1 MPDEPFLH
9 ENTRQIP
16 PTVLAVDD
24 QLDLLAT
31 YYRLLTRRG
40 YRVVTAPSRTTGL
53 AAVERERP
61 QLVIADLYLPD
72 GDGLDVIRAARTL
85 APPAPV
91 IVVTRF
97 SGESYRLSAQVAGAS
112 GFLSKPFESAALL
125 DLVRSHLPIRPPPG
139 GLH

>member
-1 MPDEPFLH
+1 VPDEPVLH
-9 ENTRQIP
+9 EKTGQTP

-53 AAVERERP
+53 ATVERERP
-61 QLVIADLYLPD
+61 QLVIAALSLPD
-72 GDGLDVIRAARTL
+72 GDGLDVIRAARML

-97 SGESYRLSAQVAGAS
+97 SGEPYRQSAQAAGAS

-125 DLVRSHLPIRPPPG
+125 DLVRSHLPIPPP
-139 GLH
+139 LV

>member
-1 MPDEPFLH
+1 M
-9 ENTRQIP
+9 
-16 PTVLAVDD
+16 
-24 QLDLLAT
+24 
-31 YYRLLTRRG
+31 
-40 YRVVTAPSRTTGL
+40 TGL

-61 QLVIADLYLPD
+61 QLVIADLYQPD

-97 SGESYRLSAQVAGAS
+97 SGEPYRLSAEAAGAS

-125 DLVRSHLPIRPPPG
+125 DSSDPTSRSGRPRAGSTDGHP
-139 GLH
+139 